1 MSGKSASLLT
11 KTQRR
16 RLRSDFEELDED
28 AKRRDQQLIRE
39 RVQTGMHDFRLL
51 TDYPDRQ
58 LKLAFED
65 DADEELRAALADTYL
80 IVERICDLHRYD
92 RDQVLQ
98 EARGR
103 AEDVAADTADVDSLS
118 RLDLRTT
125 AEIRQQAEDR
135 FRVSRW
141 EKRMIG
147 LVKLAGA
154 GLLSALFLSIYSF
167 AFRPVNVGN
176 IGVVLGTLL
185 VVTLVLGIVSAVIIA
200 AHALRYDLAPA
211 LQTLASQ
218 FRKMGQTAQGRWKQ
232 QRNRRRRDDHTVWGD
247 KGLTRKNVSGSLTGT
262 ADEPPLERLRGR
274 YAAGDLTDEQFERK
288 LERLLDTE
296 TLEDAEDRITARE

>member
-1 MSGKSASLLT
+1 MAGKSASLLT

-58 LKLAFED
+58 LELAFED
-65 DADEELRAALADTYL
+65 DVDEELRAALADTYL

-103 AEDVAADTADVDSLS
+103 AQDVAADTADVSSLT

-125 AEIRQQAEDR
+125 AEVRQQTEDR
-135 FRVSRW
+135 FRASRW

-154 GLLSALFLSIYSF
+154 GLFSTLFLSIYSF

-176 IGVVLGTLL
+176 LGVVLGSLL
-185 VVTLVLGIVSAVIIA
+185 VVTLVLGVVSTVIIA
-200 AHALRYDLAPA
+200 VHALRYDLAPA
-211 LQTLASQ
+211 LQTLTSQ
-218 FRKMGQTAQGRWKQ
+218 FRKMGQTAQNRWEQ
-232 QRNRRRRDDHTVWGD
+232 QRNRRRRDDYTVCGD
-247 KGLTRKNVSGSLTGT
+247 EGLTRKNASGSTTG
-262 ADEPPLERLRGR
+262 DVDKPPLERLRER

-296 TLEDAEDRITARE
+296 SLEDAEDRITAR